1 MSLDA
6 LESYQALT
14 NNLVEQGRTPDD
26 VQSIECGEAT
36 PDHRVLRPDLRAHL
50 DHREPA
56 RLPYG
61 LRHRYSRLGLGHP
74 RVQRPFCDGDRAY
87 GYGLW
92 QGSTT
97 QAAWQAPDLA
107 RQSPLVPG
115 GSARTC
121 RPRWGRGWLEYPP
134 GRPRPEFG
142 YAHNGRRVFP
152 GLLHLPRQCA
162 GRGDR
167 VARVRPAPSTSRK
180 ERSERQP
187 PPCADL
193 GFVAPTAVVD
203 GKTH

>member
-97 QAAWQAPDLA
+97 QAAWPAPDLA

-121 RPRWGRGWLEYPP
+121 RPRREHGWLEYPH
-134 GRPRPEFG
+134 GRPCPEFG
-142 YAHNGRRVFP
+142 YAPTWRPEHA
-152 GLLHLPRQCA
+152 GLLHRPRQRA

-167 VARVRPAPSTSRK
+167 VARVCPASSAGPN
-180 ERSERQP
+180 ERS
-187 PPCADL
+187 
-193 GFVAPTAVVD
+193 
-203 GKTH
+203 